1 MVATQEDLVISAIDD
16 GLMEC
21 ESEFAQALQD
31 LDADL
36 VRAFDTGAEERL
48 QSIEQMNTEQALGLD
63 MEELRASFNR
73 CRAIFVNQIHD
84 AMSQALYSAE
94 SELSEQLEDIADVM
108 QFEAAEYSQVEAS
121 NF

>member
-48 QSIEQMNTEQALGLD
+48 QSIEQMNSSSQRC
-63 MEELRASFNR
+63 LRSPSNLPLKGKR
-73 CRAIFVNQIHD
+73 CKAI
-84 AMSQALYSAE
+84 
-94 SELSEQLEDIADVM
+94 LSI
-108 QFEAAEYSQVEAS
+108 
-121 NF
+121 